1 MFKDVQ
7 DLLHLRQ
14 VVEADCEPEV
24 IALWLPD
31 PFFAD
36 ERTRE
41 VGNSG
46 QVGTTQSQQKLYS
59 GLENLL
65 PAVREEGDKGGMETD
80 MLYTKNALAQ
90 VVPEIVVVL
99 PYHVL
104 EGLTHTRQRDHQVE
118 ETNT

>member
-1 MFKDVQ
+1 MFKDIQ

-14 VVEADCEPEV
+14 VVEADCEPKKRNVSELAMSANVPLALRDVPEV

-46 QVGTTQSQQKLYS
+46 QVGTTQSQQKLNYCIT
-59 GLENLL
+59 
-65 PAVREEGDKGGMETD
+65 KGKSRVD
-80 MLYTKNALAQ
+80 
-90 VVPEIVVVL
+90 
-99 PYHVL
+99 
-104 EGLTHTRQRDHQVE
+104 
-118 ETNT
+118 